1 MLRLRAVSEVGA
13 QVSGATRVPQASP
26 LAGRGTS
33 PLRAGA
39 RPHWDHP
46 ASREHTCHRAEPS
59 PPRTPAPQSRPQR
72 RAPRRRLYSGGR
84 TKTTQTPLN
93 AKEKGGGSTFPRKQ
107 PPHPASEQ
115 PRGCPA
121 PPLTSPCPP
130 GARPQRRRPAQ
141 PPGRALTSWGPA
153 SVAPPVWRWSVGP
166 PPPPPLPPPQLQP
179 PPKRCPAR
187 RRGWRRAA
195 VGSPEVRGR
204 GAAGPSSGKSSAR
217 GAERAGSEPPAPGK
231 SQLCRPGGRGLRAE
245 GSESRARAPGGERL
259 RSGRDWHLGGPRGRG
274 SGRRGAGGEEVC
286 TAREV
291 RGG

>member
-130 GARPQRRRPAQ
+130 ERAPSAADPLSRPAGRSPPGVRLPSLLQFGGGVWGRRR
-141 PPGRALTSWGPA
+141 
-153 SVAPPVWRWSVGP
+153 
-166 PPPPPLPPPQLQP
+166 
-179 PPKRCPAR
+179 R
-187 RRGWRRAA
+187 RLCRHHSCNRHRSAARRAA
-195 VGSPEVRGR
+195 EAGGGRPWDPRRCGAGAPQGRAAGSRRREARSERGASHPRPGSHNFAARVGAGCGRREARAGRGR
-204 GAAGPSSGKSSAR
+204 R
-217 GAERAGSEPPAPGK
+217 
-231 SQLCRPGGRGLRAE
+231 
-245 GSESRARAPGGERL
+245 GGERL